1 MVKIAFALSLVLS
14 ASALAQQVSTSQPS
28 PEIAAVSDL
37 PDAPS
42 FQNAQSAPSLQNAAA
57 MPEANARDARKLEG
71 MMGLPA
77 AWTSTP
83 LTLNQKFKLYE
94 HQTFGPHAL
103 ILPLFGAGIR
113 MAHPPTSYPGYP
125 KQWTDGAG
133 AFGRLYGSAL
143 ATQSTKRTA
152 RFLVDAAVHEDPRY
166 QSAPLGANTAVR
178 FVHAIAFTFVDRSDS
193 GHSEL
198 AYGNFASAAAGGFVG
213 MAYLP
218 AGYNDASH
226 AGERMGTE
234 FLGLAVQNVAREFAP
249 QWVPIARKL
258 HIPKI
263 LPGWWT
269 SGPR

>member
-42 FQNAQSAPSLQNAAA
+42 FQGAQNAVAE
-57 MPEANARDARKLEG
+57 MPEASAPDARKLAN

-77 AWTSTP
+77 VWTSTP
-83 LTLNQKFKLYE
+83 LTLDQKFKLYV
-94 HQTFGPHAL
+94 HQTFGPPAL
-103 ILPLFGAGIR
+103 ILPAFGAGIR

-125 KQWTDGAG
+125 KDWTDGAG

-152 RFLVDAAVHEDPRY
+152 RFLVGAAVHEDPRY
-166 QSAPLGANTAVR
+166 LPAAEGASTGAR
-178 FVHAIAFTFVDRSDS
+178 LAHAIAFTFVDRNDS

-198 AYGNFASAAAGGFVG
+198 AYANFAGAAAGGFVG

-234 FLGLAVQNVAREFAP
+234 FLGLAIQNVTREFAP

-258 HIPKI
+258 HIPKL
-263 LPGWWT
+263 LPAWWIPDRT
-269 SGPR
+269 LDQR

>member
-28 PEIAAVSDL
+28 PEIAGVSDL

-42 FQNAQSAPSLQNAAA
+42 FQSPQSPQSAAVET
-57 MPEANARDARKLEG
+57 PEATAPDARKLAG
-71 MMGLPA
+71 LMGLPA
-77 AWTSTP
+77 VWTSTP
-83 LTLNQKFKLYE
+83 LTLDQKFKLYV
-94 HQTFGPHAL
+94 HQTFGPPAL
-103 ILPLFGAGIR
+103 ILPAFGAGIR
-113 MAHPPTSYPGYP
+113 MAHPPSSYPGYP
-125 KQWTDGAG
+125 KDWTDGAG

-152 RFLVDAAVHEDPRY
+152 RFLVDAAMHEDPRY
-166 QSAPLGANTAVR
+166 LPAPVGASTSAR
-178 FVHAIAFTFVDRSDS
+178 FVHAIAFTFVDRNDS

-198 AYGNFASAAAGGFVG
+198 AYANFASAAAGGFVG

-234 FLGLAVQNVAREFAP
+234 FLGLAIQNVTREFAP

-269 SGPR
+269 SDPR

>member
-1 MVKIAFALSLVLS
+1 MIKIAFALSLVLS

-28 PEIAAVSDL
+28 AEIADVSDL

-42 FQNAQSAPSLQNAAA
+42 FQSTQNAAA
-57 MPEANARDARKLEG
+57 ETPETSTPEARKLEG
-71 MMGLPA
+71 IMGLPA
-77 AWTSTP
+77 VWTSTP
-83 LTLNQKFKLYE
+83 LTFDEKFKLYE

-113 MAHPPTSYPGYP
+113 MAHPPSSYPGYP
-125 KQWTDGAG
+125 KDWTDGPG

-152 RFLVDAAVHEDPRY
+152 RFLVGAAVHEDPRY
-166 QSAPLGANTAVR
+166 LPAAVGANTTER
-178 FVHAIAFTFVDRSDS
+178 FVHAIAFTFVDRNDS

-198 AYGNFASAAAGGFVG
+198 AYANFASAAAGGFVG

-234 FLGLAVQNVAREFAP
+234 FLGLVIQNVTREFAP

-263 LPGWWT
+263 MPAWWT
-269 SGPR
+269 PEQ